1 MLNVREEFS
10 FIVGGFLSEA
20 MFGSRFTVCAINVLF
35 HLLVG
40 RKVKADPSMIRPV
53 SWIKSI
59 PNMQAPFMFETT

>member
-35 HLLVG
+35 RLLVW
-40 RKVKADPSMIRPV
+40 RKVKSVPAIIRPV
-53 SWIKSI
+53 SCIKSI
-59 PNMQAPFMFETT
+59 PDMQAPFMLETT